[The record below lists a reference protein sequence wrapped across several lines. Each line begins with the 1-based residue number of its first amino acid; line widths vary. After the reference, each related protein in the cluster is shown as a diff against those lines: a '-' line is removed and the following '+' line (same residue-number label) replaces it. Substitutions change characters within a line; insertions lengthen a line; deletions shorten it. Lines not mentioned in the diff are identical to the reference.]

1 MKKVIFA
8 LAAVVALAA
17 CSKEQTVVADR
28 GDAIGFDSFI
38 ENATRAAADDFT
50 SVSSFKVWGDVTGN
64 IDDSNDDYIFLYN
77 GADVTKGD
85 KAYGEAWTCEKTEY
99 WLPSATYNFM
109 AIAGI
114 SGETTVTPASGAFP
128 TAINYTADGT
138 TDLLLSEKV
147 TVTTDNK
154 SNPTGV
160 NTNKCVA
167 FTFKHL
173 LSKVYFNFVNN
184 STSDNYKFEISNITI
199 SGAKASGEYSITD
212 KKWTS
217 VSDDAVATP
226 FSFGS
231 VANTITKGASAPSPS
246 ANACLFIPG
255 AQTLTVSFKQKTYSG
270 NKLMG
275 EDTITA
281 PLSTSFDANGCYII
295 KVSLSAGMPIS
306 FTVEQDGLCG
316 WDNKTDISIP

>member
-17 CSKEQTVVADR
+17 CSKEQTIVADR

-38 ENATRAAADDFT
+38 ENATRVTGKEFT
-50 SVSSFKVWGDVTGN
+50 TVDSFQVWGNVTGN
-64 IDDSNDDYIFLYN
+64 AGSIFLYN
-77 GADVTKGD
+77 GALVERNDAED
-85 KAYGEAWTCEKTEY
+85 GEAFTCDDQTEY
-99 WLPSATYNFM
+99 WIPSATYNFL
-109 AIAGI
+109 AIAGAT
-114 SGETTVTPASGAFP
+114 SVDPATGAFP
-128 TAINYTADGT
+128 TEITYEANGS
-138 TDLLLSEKV
+138 TDLLLSKYVEVK
-147 TVTTDNK
+147 TDGK
-154 SNPTGV
+154 AMPISGV
-160 NTNKCVA
+160 KNNGCVP

-173 LSKVYFNFVNN
+173 LSKVYFNFKNT
-184 STSDNYKFEISNITI
+184 STSDKSTYEISNITI

-231 VANTITKGASAPSPS
+231 VANTIEKGDSATS

-255 AQTLTVSFKQKTYSG
+255 EQNLTVSFTQTYKYNGSAV
-270 NKLMG
+270 NKP
-275 EDTITA
+275 ETVTA
-281 PLSTSFDANGCYII
+281 TLTPAPTFAANGCYVINVEL
-295 KVSLSAGMPIS
+295 KGGVAIS
-306 FTVEQDGLCG
+306 FTVEQDGLGG

>member
-17 CSKEQTVVADR
+17 CSKEQTIVADR

-50 SVSSFKVWGDVTGN
+50 SVDSFKVWGDVTGN
-64 IDDSNDDYIFLYN
+64 IDDSSDDYIFLYN
-77 GADVTKGD
+77 GASVTKGD
-85 KAYGEAWTCEKTEY
+85 NAYGAAWTCEKTEY

-147 TVTTDNK
+147 TITTDNK

-160 NTNKCVA
+160 NDKGCVA
-167 FTFKHL
+167 FTFNHL

-184 STSDNYKFEISNITI
+184 SKSDKYKFEISEIVV
-199 SGAKASGEYSITD
+199 SGAKASSSYNITT
-212 KKWTS
+212 KTWATATGAA
-217 VSDDAVATP
+217 SDFT
-226 FSFGS
+226 FGTTGTT
-231 VANTITKGASAPSPS
+231 AIAQNASAPSS
-246 ANACLFIPG
+246 NACLFIPG

-270 NKLMG
+270 DKLMG
-275 EDTITA
+275 DDTITA

-306 FTVEQDGLCG
+306 FTVEQDGLGG

>member
-17 CSKEQTVVADR
+17 CSKEQTIVADR

-50 SVSSFKVWGDVTGN
+50 TVSSFKVWGDVTGN
-64 IDDSNDDYIFLYN
+64 VAGDADYIFLYN
-77 GADVTKGD
+77 GASVTKGD
-85 KAYGEAWTCEKTEY
+85 KAYGEAWTCEQPEY

-109 AIAGI
+109 AIAGAT
-114 SGETTVTPASGAFP
+114 SVDPATGAFP
-128 TAINYTADGT
+128 TKITYEANGSI
-138 TDLLLSEKV
+138 DLLLSEKV

-160 NTNKCVA
+160 NANKCVA

-184 STSDNYKFEISNITI
+184 STSDNYKFEISDITI
-199 SGAKASGEYSITD
+199 SGAKA
-212 KKWTS
+212 TS
-217 VSDDAVATP
+217 TYDIATKTWATATGAASDFT
-226 FSFGS
+226 FGN
-231 VANTITKGASAPSPS
+231 AGTIEKGASAPSPS

-270 NKLMG
+270 DKLMG

-306 FTVEQDGLCG
+306 FTVEQDGLGG

>member
-50 SVSSFKVWGDVTGN
+50 SVSSFQVWGDVTGN
-64 IDDSNDDYIFLYN
+64 VAGDADYIFLYN
-77 GADVTKGD
+77 GASVTKGD
-85 KAYGEAWTCEKTEY
+85 KAYGAAWTCDQTEY

-109 AIAGI
+109 AIAGAK
-114 SGETTVTPASGAFP
+114 TVTPASGTFP
-128 TAINYTADGT
+128 TTINYTANGT
-138 TDLLLSEKV
+138 TDLLLSEYV

-173 LSKVYFNFVNN
+173 LSKVYFSFVNN
-184 STSDNYKFEISNITI
+184 STSDKYKFEISNITI
-199 SGAKASGEYSITD
+199 SGAKVSGEYSITD

-217 VSDDAVATP
+217 VSDNAVTTP

-231 VANTITKGASAPSPS
+231 VASTIAQGATAPS

-255 AQTLTVSFKQKTYSG
+255 EQTLNISFKQKTYSG
-270 NKLMG
+270 DKLMG
-275 EDTITA
+275 EETITA

-306 FTVEQDGLCG
+306 FTVEQDGLNG
-316 WDNKTDISIP
+316 WDSKTDISIP

>member
-17 CSKEQTVVADR
+17 CSKEQTIVADR

-50 SVSSFKVWGDVTGN
+50 SVDSFKVWGNVTGN
-64 IDDSNDDYIFLYN
+64 AGSIFLYN
-77 GADVTKGD
+77 GASVTKGD
-85 KAYGEAWTCEKTEY
+85 NAYGAAWTCEKTEY

-173 LSKVYFNFVNN
+173 LSKVYFNFKNT
-184 STSDNYKFEISNITI
+184 STSEKSTYEISDIKI
-199 SGAKASGEYSITD
+199 AGAKKEGTYSITD
-212 KKWTS
+212 DKWTS
-217 VSDDAVATP
+217 ATGTASDFVFGDA
-226 FSFGS
+226 G
-231 VANTITKGASAPSPS
+231 TIAKGASVTSEK
-246 ANACLFIPG
+246 ACLFIPG
-255 AQTLTVSFKQKTYSG
+255 EQSLTVSFTQTYKYNGSAV
-270 NKLMG
+270 NKP
-275 EDTITA
+275 EEVTA
-281 PLSTSFDANGCYII
+281 TLTPAPTFAANGCYVINVELKGGVAI
-295 KVSLSAGMPIS
+295 T
-306 FTVEQDGLCG
+306 FTVNEQDGLNG
-316 WDNKTDISIP
+316 WDSDTNISIP